1 MKEKWDIYDKYMKK
15 TGKTC
20 IRGEYKLKEN
30 EYHLVVHIW
39 IITKQGKILLTQRA
53 ETKQTDP
60 LKWECT
66 GGSVLKDEEPI
77 DAALRET
84 EEEIGIKLKK
94 EELKLIKKERR
105 DKNFQD
111 FLFAYYVIKDEGI
124 INKIKFTDGEVK
136 DKKWVSKKK
145 FEEMYN
151 KGEALSNLKY
161 IIEENIDTKYK
172 K

>member
-1 MKEKWDIYDKYMKK
+1 MEEMWDIYNKDMKK

-53 ETKQTDP
+53 ETKQKDP

-84 EEEIGIKLKK
+84 AEEIGIKL
-94 EELKLIKKERR
+94 KKERR

-136 DKKWVSKKK
+136 DKKWVSKKE

-161 IIEENIDTKYK
+161 IIEENIDTKIK

>member
-20 IRGEYKLKEN
+20 IRGEYELKEN

-39 IITKQGKILLTQRA
+39 IITKQGKIPLTQRS
-53 ETKQTDP
+53 EIKQIDA

-84 EEEIGIKLKK
+84 AEEIGIKLKK

-111 FLFAYYVIKDEGI
+111 FLFAYYAIKDEGI

-136 DKKWVSKKK
+136 DKKWVSKKE

-151 KGEALSNLKY
+151 KGEVLSNLKY
-161 IIEENIDTKYK
+161 IIEENII
-172 K
+172 

>member
-20 IRGEYKLKEN
+20 IRGEYKLKED

-39 IITKQGKILLTQRA
+39 IISKQGKILLTQRA

-66 GGSVLKDEEPI
+66 GGSVLKDE
-77 DAALRET
+77 D
-84 EEEIGIKLKK
+84 
-94 EELKLIKKERR
+94 
-105 DKNFQD
+105 
-111 FLFAYYVIKDEGI
+111 I

-136 DKKWVSKKK
+136 DQKWVSKKE

-161 IIEENIDTKYK
+161 ILEENIDTKYK

>member
-20 IRGEYKLKEN
+20 IRGEYELKEN

-39 IITKQGKILLTQRA
+39 IITKQGKIPLTQRS
-53 ETKQTDP
+53 EIKQIDA

-84 EEEIGIKLKK
+84 AEEIGIKLKK

-111 FLFAYYVIKDEGI
+111 FLFAYYAIKDEGI

-136 DKKWVSKKK
+136 DKKWVSQKE

-151 KGEALSNLKY
+151 KGEVLSNLKY
-161 IIEENIDTKYK
+161 IIEENII
-172 K
+172 

>member
-20 IRGEYKLKEN
+20 IRGEYKLKED

-39 IITKQGKILLTQRA
+39 IITKQGKILLTQRS
-53 ETKQTDP
+53 ERKQIDP

-94 EELKLIKKERR
+94 EEL
-105 DKNFQD
+105 NFE
-111 FLFAYYVIKDEGI
+111 LFDH
-124 INKIKFTDGEVK
+124 
-136 DKKWVSKKK
+136 SS
-145 FEEMYN
+145 
-151 KGEALSNLKY
+151 SNLSMLYSGDSLTRIALKGLSS
-161 IIEENIDTKYK
+161 
-172 K
+172 